1 MPWTNTRYPASMK
14 NLPALVRD
22 KAIVIANALLDEGY
36 PEGQCIRIAIARA
49 KEWAARCGFEDT
61 IPRGSQLH

>member
-1 MPWTNTRYPASMK
+1 MK
-14 NLPALVRD
+14 NLPPAVRE

-49 KEWAARCGFEDT
+49 KEWATRQGLDGRPGDPWF
-61 IPRGSQLH
+61 SLH